1 MELPLPANALE
12 FDRTYGTE
20 EGCRQALVQARW
32 PEGLRCP
39 ACGHDRAYEL
49 RCRRAVVQCAACKS
63 QISLTAGTIFHGSKL
78 PLSTL
83 FRIVYMIVAEKS
95 GTNALAISRQTG
107 VSHPTALLWV
117 RKVRSV
123 MSRRRRE
130 RLSGTVE
137 VDESILGAK
146 TADQK
151 GRRLAKNQA
160 WVVILAED
168 KGDDGMGRVRL
179 ETVERT
185 NEEVLGAVVQRHV
198 EKGSE
203 LRTDAWN
210 SYRPL
215 AKKGYSHDPRNVS
228 ASGRPAHEQL
238 PLVHLVASLLKRYV
252 VGILHGSWRRHW
264 LPWLLTEFEFRFNRR
279 RSRRR
284 PLLFNRVMEVGL
296 GMRPP
301 TRDAMTEFA
310 RLATC
315 TSL

>member
-12 FDRTYGTE
+12 FDRTYATNE
-20 EGCRQALVQARW
+20 ACQQTLLRARW
-32 PEGLRCP
+32 PDGFRCP
-39 ACGHDRAYEL
+39 ACGHDRGYEL

-78 PLSTL
+78 PLRTL
-83 FRIVYMIVAEKS
+83 FRIVYMTVAEKS

-123 MSRRRRE
+123 MALRRRE

-137 VDESILGAK
+137 VDESILGGK
-146 TADQK
+146 TSEQK

-160 WVVILAED
+160 WIVILAED

-179 ETVERT
+179 ETVEGT
-185 NEEVLGAVVQRHV
+185 TEKVLGAVVQKHV
-198 EKGSE
+198 QEGSE

-210 SYRPL
+210 SYRSL
-215 AKKGYSHDPRNVS
+215 ARKGYSHDPRNIT

-252 VGILHGSWRRHW
+252 GGILHGSWRRQW
-264 LPWLLTEFEFRFNRR
+264 LPWLLAEFEFRFNRR

-284 PLLFNRVMEVGL
+284 PLLFNRVMELAL
-296 GMRPP
+296 GTRPP

-310 RLATC
+310 SLATC
-315 TSL
+315 ASL

>member
-1 MELPLPANALE
+1 MSFVRPRP
-12 FDRTYGTE
+12 
-20 EGCRQALVQARW
+20 
-32 PEGLRCP
+32 GLRAP
-39 ACGHDRAYEL
+39 VQESCGPVCRLQEPDLPDGGDDLPRLKAAAQYALPDRVHDRGGEEWNQ
-49 RCRRAVVQCAACKS
+49 RAGDLS
-63 QISLTAGTIFHGSKL
+63 PDGGEPPHGGGVG
-78 PLSTL
+78 P
-83 FRIVYMIVAEKS
+83 
-95 GTNALAISRQTG
+95 TNVIP
-107 VSHPTALLWV
+107 V
-117 RKVRSV
+117 
-123 MSRRRRE
+123 
-130 RLSGTVE
+130 
-137 VDESILGAK
+137 LGAK

>member
-12 FDRTYGTE
+12 FDRTYGTDAA
-20 EGCRQALVQARW
+20 CQQALVHARW
-32 PEGLRCP
+32 PEGFRCP
-39 ACGHDRAYEL
+39 ACDHDRAYEL

-78 PLSTL
+78 PLRTL
-83 FRIVYMIVAEKS
+83 FRIVYMTVAEKS
-95 GTNALAISRQTG
+95 GTNAMAISRQTG

-123 MSRRRRE
+123 MARRPRE
-130 RLSGTVE
+130 KLSGTVE
-137 VDESILGAK
+137 VDESILGRK
-146 TADQK
+146 SADQK

-168 KGDDGMGRVRL
+168 KGNDGMGRVRL
-179 ETVERT
+179 EMVERT
-185 NEEVLGAVVQRHV
+185 NEEVLGSVVQRHV
-198 EKGSE
+198 EEGSE
-203 LRTDAWN
+203 LRTDAWS

-215 AKKGYSHDPRNVS
+215 AKKGYSHDPRNLS
-228 ASGRPAHEQL
+228 ASGKPAHEQL

-252 VGILHGSWRRHW
+252 GGILHGSWRHHW
-264 LPWLLTEFEFRFNRR
+264 LPWLLAEFEFRLNRR

-284 PLLFNRVMEVGL
+284 PLLFNRVMELGL
-296 GMRPP
+296 ALRPP
-301 TRDAMTEFA
+301 TRYAMAEFA

-315 TSL
+315 ASL